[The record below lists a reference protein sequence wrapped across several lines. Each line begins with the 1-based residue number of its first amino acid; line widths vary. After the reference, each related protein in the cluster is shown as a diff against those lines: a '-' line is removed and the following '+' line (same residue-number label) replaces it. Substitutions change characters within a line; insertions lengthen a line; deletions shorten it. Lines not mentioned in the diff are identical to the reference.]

1 MDVRGGAASL
11 CCLSTKTKTMKTA
24 RNSRIGFGVVS
35 FILVQILYSCYDH
48 EIPVTEP
55 PDYFPLSESSGADY
69 LKEYLSTADQTIW
82 ASQTVTLKVSG
93 DTLIDGL
100 IYKKIV
106 NEFGLL
112 EKVARREGNKYF
124 GRNHELYGGFSKEY
138 LFLDADVPANGTWE
152 HIKNDGQYKT
162 EYVVKEVLASHV
174 VNGIEYKDVIK
185 VEVNYYDKYT
195 DGVNFEFR
203 FSTKHYYANH
213 VGEIYAYYPYPA
225 SGMFSDLN
233 ITILPPSK

>member
-1 MDVRGGAASL
+1 
-11 CCLSTKTKTMKTA
+11 MKTA
-24 RNSRIGFGVVS
+24 RNSRIGFGVLS
-35 FILVQILYSCYDH
+35 FILVQILHSCYDH
-48 EIPVTEP
+48 EIAVIEP
-55 PDYFPLSESSGADY
+55 PDYFPLSESSSADY

-82 ASQTVTLKVSG
+82 ASQTVTLTVSG

-100 IYKKIV
+100 TYKKIR
-106 NEFGLL
+106 NEFGIL

-138 LFLDADVPANGTWE
+138 LFFDADVPANGTWE
-152 HIKNDGQYKT
+152 HIKNDGQTKT
-162 EYVVKEVLASHV
+162 EYVVKEVQATHV
-174 VNGIEYKDVIK
+174 VNGVEYKDVIK

-195 DGVNFEFR
+195 DSVNFEFR

-233 ITILPPSK
+233 ISILPPSK